1 MNPNTSAGLVCL
13 KQAKGELEVGSVVV
27 KLLWPVGIGTL
38 MGRKCHKSHSRTV
51 TCLENCIWNCLQLH
65 VTLSPSYSSGVT
77 VTVTCYCSDVVT
89 SVPCRQLTHPCFN
102 WPEHPF
108 TNSFS
113 AGICSAPF
121 FFRSLFRVFARPRK
135 QLNSI
140 LVALALTRARIRPV
154 CTIMFFSI
162 YSASASASS
171 CAIIIRMRLCIN
183 HKGSGHK

>member
-1 MNPNTSAGLVCL
+1 
-13 KQAKGELEVGSVVV
+13 V
-27 KLLWPVGIGTL
+27 KLLWPVGIRTL

-51 TCLENCIWNCLQLH
+51 TCLENRIWNCLQFHVTLSPSYSSG

-89 SVPCRQLTHPCFN
+89 SVPCRQLTHTCFN

-108 TNSFS
+108 TNSLS
-113 AGICSAPF
+113 ARICSAPF

-135 QLNSI
+135 QLNTSI

-154 CTIMFFSI
+154 FTIMLSSI